1 LTGQVNQAVQILR
14 DDDGDGNFAEGSDFD
29 RRSAFKLF
37 VREQAQ
43 IYDDAN
49 LVDIGV
55 TSMDSIAYRF
65 PIGTSTDLKITHA
78 DSVVSSSS
86 PYTGIHVKYFSGSYR
101 REVDTVGQI
110 RNFGIIV
117 DAGTCSGP
125 DGFSSAG
132 TSIFS
137 SSLGIISSSLYTTGT
152 LTIHTGSN
160 KGTYNISGTPGPF
173 GLNITTTFPVTAHS
187 QSYTIQRATPL
198 TVTAEQIYEKVQWDL
213 RQNFNINAQTGSVV
227 GTHVTGSTADLLLRF
242 VGDTLECGTLN
253 PANPLTGSANGGVI
267 IEGFAAGDTNR
278 LTFRDNGGT
287 NRSYPFVA
295 VLTLQFGANLV
306 ADASAKYWVYFTT
319 LPGGSNDFGESGAL
333 IVDDNS
339 GADMAGNVSGQSSIV
354 KTFNYDANVQ
364 GGRTPGTDADITV
377 VAIGLQTGQY
387 VRATATIARSTSNSV
402 SLVAPLERN
411 YQNP

>member
-1 LTGQVNQAVQILR
+1 
-14 DDDGDGNFAEGSDFD
+14 
-29 RRSAFKLF
+29 
-37 VREQAQ
+37 
-43 IYDDAN
+43 
-49 LVDIGV
+49 
-55 TSMDSIAYRF
+55 
-65 PIGTSTDLKITHA
+65 
-78 DSVVSSSS
+78 
-86 PYTGIHVKYFSGSYR
+86 
-101 REVDTVGQI
+101 
-110 RNFGIIV
+110 
-117 DAGTCSGP
+117 
-125 DGFSSAG
+125 
-132 TSIFS
+132 
-137 SSLGIISSSLYTTGT
+137 
-152 LTIHTGSN
+152 
-160 KGTYNISGTPGPF
+160 
-173 GLNITTTFPVTAHS
+173 
-187 QSYTIQRATPL
+187 
-198 TVTAEQIYEKVQWDL
+198 
-213 RQNFNINAQTGSVV
+213 
-227 GTHVTGSTADLLLRF
+227 
-242 VGDTLECGTLN
+242 
-253 PANPLTGSANGGVI
+253 LTGSANGGVI